1 MVVDD
6 ERRITFV
13 SAASQR
19 LLGLSEDELMHTD
32 PFALLHD
39 EDRPM
44 TEATIDRRGP
54 IDFIEPLEV
63 RVLHADG
70 AYRWFEVIARDL
82 RDDEDIAGIVI
93 NCREISD
100 RKDAELQ
107 LFRSEAR
114 FRALVQ
120 GVSDVVAIIDG
131 QGRFTFVSPAVTPML
146 GFRPEELVGSRWT
159 DLISAEELEAV
170 MAQQPGLVANNPS
183 ALPPQSLEV
192 RLRAAAGDWH
202 TVDVTITDLRDEAA
216 VAGIVL
222 NARDVTLRKELE
234 HNLRHQA
241 LHDALTGLANR
252 TMFAELVNESVMRG
266 TGVAGVLFI
275 DLDDF
280 KTVNDSLGHAV
291 GDELL
296 IGVAERLG
304 QILPS
309 DAVPARLGGD
319 EFAVLVDDSGDE
331 VGPVGLALRLLND
344 LRRPFRINGREIVIT
359 ASIGIAAVND
369 RATSAEVVLRNAD
382 MAMYLAKEKGK
393 DRVELFEEQMHA
405 SAFERLE
412 LKADLARGIEAGQLR
427 LVYQPIVSLQT
438 GRITGVEAL
447 VRWDHPQ
454 RGRLSPDAFI
464 PLAEDTGLIVPLG
477 QWVMEEACQ
486 QLRAWQLS
494 LPTSATVSMSI
505 NLSVRQLERE
515 TIVDEVSAVVAR
527 FGLDPSTI
535 TLEIT
540 ETMVMAD
547 ADLSMRRL
555 ADLQQVGVQLAVD
568 DFGTGYSSLGYMEQ
582 FPVDILKIDR
592 SFVDGLGVRQA
603 TPVLQSIIELAQRL
617 GVHIVAEGIE
627 RREQLE
633 ALQQLGCDL
642 GQGYFFSGPV
652 EANQLGDLLAASLID
667 GRRFLFQQ
675 GGSGLG

>member
-1 MVVDD
+1 M
-6 ERRITFV
+6 
-13 SAASQR
+13 
-19 LLGLSEDELMHTD
+19 
-32 PFALLHD
+32 
-39 EDRPM
+39 
-44 TEATIDRRGP
+44 
-54 IDFIEPLEV
+54 
-63 RVLHADG
+63 
-70 AYRWFEVIARDL
+70 
-82 RDDEDIAGIVI
+82 
-93 NCREISD
+93 
-100 RKDAELQ
+100 
-107 LFRSEAR
+107 
-114 FRALVQ
+114 
-120 GVSDVVAIIDG
+120 
-131 QGRFTFVSPAVTPML
+131 
-146 GFRPEELVGSRWT
+146 
-159 DLISAEELEAV
+159 
-170 MAQQPGLVANNPS
+170 
-183 ALPPQSLEV
+183 
-192 RLRAAAGDWH
+192 
-202 TVDVTITDLRDEAA
+202 
-216 VAGIVL
+216 
-222 NARDVTLRKELE
+222 
-234 HNLRHQA
+234 
-241 LHDALTGLANR
+241 
-252 TMFAELVNESVMRG
+252 
-266 TGVAGVLFI
+266 
-275 DLDDF
+275 
-280 KTVNDSLGHAV
+280 
-291 GDELL
+291 
-296 IGVAERLG
+296 
-304 QILPS
+304 
-309 DAVPARLGGD
+309 
-319 EFAVLVDDSGDE
+319 
-331 VGPVGLALRLLND
+331 
-344 LRRPFRINGREIVIT
+344 
-359 ASIGIAAVND
+359 
-369 RATSAEVVLRNAD
+369 
-382 MAMYLAKEKGK
+382 
-393 DRVELFEEQMHA
+393 
-405 SAFERLE
+405 
-412 LKADLARGIEAGQLR
+412 
-427 LVYQPIVSLQT
+427 SLQT

>member
-1 MVVDD
+1 
-6 ERRITFV
+6 
-13 SAASQR
+13 
-19 LLGLSEDELMHTD
+19 
-32 PFALLHD
+32 
-39 EDRPM
+39 
-44 TEATIDRRGP
+44 
-54 IDFIEPLEV
+54 
-63 RVLHADG
+63 
-70 AYRWFEVIARDL
+70 
-82 RDDEDIAGIVI
+82 
-93 NCREISD
+93 
-100 RKDAELQ
+100 
-107 LFRSEAR
+107 
-114 FRALVQ
+114 
-120 GVSDVVAIIDG
+120 
-131 QGRFTFVSPAVTPML
+131 
-146 GFRPEELVGSRWT
+146 
-159 DLISAEELEAV
+159 
-170 MAQQPGLVANNPS
+170 
-183 ALPPQSLEV
+183 
-192 RLRAAAGDWH
+192 
-202 TVDVTITDLRDEAA
+202 
-216 VAGIVL
+216 
-222 NARDVTLRKELE
+222 
-234 HNLRHQA
+234 
-241 LHDALTGLANR
+241 
-252 TMFAELVNESVMRG
+252 
-266 TGVAGVLFI
+266 
-275 DLDDF
+275 
-280 KTVNDSLGHAV
+280 
-291 GDELL
+291 
-296 IGVAERLG
+296 
-304 QILPS
+304 
-309 DAVPARLGGD
+309 
-319 EFAVLVDDSGDE
+319 
-331 VGPVGLALRLLND
+331 
-344 LRRPFRINGREIVIT
+344 
-359 ASIGIAAVND
+359 
-369 RATSAEVVLRNAD
+369 
-382 MAMYLAKEKGK
+382 
-393 DRVELFEEQMHA
+393 
-405 SAFERLE
+405 
-412 LKADLARGIEAGQLR
+412 
-427 LVYQPIVSLQT
+427 VSLQT

-675 GGSGLG
+675 GGLA